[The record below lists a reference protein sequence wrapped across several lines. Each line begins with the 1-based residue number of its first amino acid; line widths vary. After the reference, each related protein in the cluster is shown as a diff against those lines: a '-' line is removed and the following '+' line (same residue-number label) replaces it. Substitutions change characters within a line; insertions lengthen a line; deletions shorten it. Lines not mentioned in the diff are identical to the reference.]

1 MTKSKNLK
9 IGLLVGGTSP
19 ERQVSKSSGKSIFTK
34 LREMNYNV
42 KLIDPAYGVNQPKC
56 EEDFFCEKDF
66 SEISN
71 LNCGIAINSSLMDN
85 IDLVFIGLHGR
96 WGEDGI
102 IQSLLELRGLK
113 YTGSDVLSSA
123 TAMNKTVSK
132 ILFQHYGV
140 VTPRWFTLNIGDD
153 DLSITKEKIN
163 ESFGFPCVVKPNDQ
177 GSTIGVT
184 ICSSESNL
192 ESAIKTAFNFSEKI
206 IIEEYIKGREITAAI
221 IDKTVLPILEI
232 RPKHGY
238 YDYECKYTSGMSEYI
253 VPAQIPEEVIH
264 NIKRQALLAYN
275 SVNASGYARM
285 DFRLN
290 EDNKAYCLEINTL
303 PGMTST
309 SLVPKMAKAAGMD
322 FGELLERIIQMAMK

>member
-1 MTKSKNLK
+1 MTKSKSLK
-9 IGLLVGGTSP
+9 IALLVGGTSP
-19 ERQVSKSSGKSIFTK
+19 ERQVSKSSGKSIYTK
-34 LREMNYNV
+34 LIEMNYNV
-42 KLIDPAYGVNQPKC
+42 KLIDPAYGINQPEN

-66 SEISN
+66 SEVSN

-96 WGEDGI
+96 WGEDGV

-123 TAMNKTVSK
+123 TAMNKNVSK
-132 ILFQHYGV
+132 ILFRHYGV
-140 VTPRWFTLNIGDD
+140 ITPRWFTLDVGNDD
-153 DLSITKEKIN
+153 IKITKDKIN
-163 ESFGFPCVVKPNDQ
+163 ESFGFPCVVKPNNQ

-184 ICSSESNL
+184 ICKDETNL
-192 ESAIKTAFNFSEKI
+192 EEAIKTAFKYSDKL

-221 IDKTVLPILEI
+221 IDTTVLPVLEI

-253 VPAQIPEEVIH
+253 VPAEIPENIAH
-264 NIKRQALLAYN
+264 NLKQQALLAFN

-285 DFRLN
+285 DFRLG
-290 EDNKAYCLEINTL
+290 EDNKTYCLEVNTL

-322 FGELLERIIQMAMK
+322 FGELLERIIQMALK

>member
-1 MTKSKNLK
+1 MEKNNNLK

-19 ERQVSKSSGKSIFTK
+19 EREVSKSSGKSIYSK
-34 LREMNYNV
+34 LSEMNYRV
-42 KLIDPAYGVNQPKC
+42 KLIDPAYGLNQPKN
-56 EEDFFCEKDF
+56 EEDFFSEKNY

-71 LNCGIAINSSLMDN
+71 LNCGITINSSLMDD
-85 IDLVFIGLHGR
+85 IDLVFIGLHGK
-96 WGEDGI
+96 WGEDGT

-113 YTGSDVLSSA
+113 YTGSDVLASA
-123 TAMNKTVSK
+123 IAMNKYVSK

-140 VTPRWFTLNIGDD
+140 LTPRWIVIDKSYCDIT
-153 DLSITKEKIN
+153 ITKEKIN

-177 GSTIGVT
+177 GSTIGIT
-184 ICSSESNL
+184 ICKDESNL
-192 ESAIKTAFNFSEKI
+192 EKAIKKAFKFSEKL

-253 VPAQIPEEVIH
+253 VPAEIPEDVAH
-264 NIKRQALLAYN
+264 NLKRQVLLAFN

-285 DFRLN
+285 DFRLS
-290 EDNKAYCLEINTL
+290 DDLKTYCLEVNTL

-322 FGELLERIIQMAMK
+322 FGNLLERIIYMALR